1 MSATASKTMYD
12 MEMHA
17 WLVTVHTQD
26 VYEYFAHYAEALAEA
41 KRLSKMNPV
50 FKVGIYRLETA
61 FEEMH

>member
-1 MSATASKTMYD
+1 

-50 FKVGIYRLETA
+50 FKVGIYKLETS